1 MAEPDRPVLDQLR
14 DEIGGLGAELRE
26 MAALRWQ
33 LARLELDTDLR
44 QVRRLAL
51 SLVVAGVMAVAAAAL
66 VAAALAELL
75 QGWLGGSRGAWLA
88 TFAAG
93 LGAGAA
99 LTGWLAWRS
108 FRRRFTGLRETLEEL
123 REDAVW
129 IGEWMKKDEGNREE
143 G

>member
-1 MAEPDRPVLDQLR
+1 MAESDRPLLDQLQ
-14 DEIGGLGAELRE
+14 DEIAGLGTELRE

-33 LARLELDTDLR
+33 LARLEFDADWQ

-51 SLVVAGVMAVAAAAL
+51 RLTVAGVMAVAALAL
-66 VAAALAELL
+66 VAVALAELL
-75 QGWLGGSRGAWLA
+75 PIWLGGSRAAWLA
-88 TFAAG
+88 ILAAV

-99 LTGWLAWRS
+99 LTGWLAWQS

-129 IGEWMKKDEGNREE
+129 IREWTRGKDEL
-143 G
+143 

>member
-1 MAEPDRPVLDQLR
+1 MAEAERPVLDQLK
-14 DEIGGLGAELRE
+14 DEIAGLGAELRE

-33 LARLELDTDLR
+33 LARLELDAGLR

-51 SLVVAGVMAVAAAAL
+51 SLAAAGVMAFAAFAL
-66 VAAALAELL
+66 VASALAELL
-75 QGWLGGSRGAWLA
+75 QGWLGGSRAAWLA
-88 TFAAG
+88 ILAAG
-93 LGAGAA
+93 LCAGAA

-129 IGEWMKKDEGNREE
+129 MGEWARGKDE
-143 G
+143 